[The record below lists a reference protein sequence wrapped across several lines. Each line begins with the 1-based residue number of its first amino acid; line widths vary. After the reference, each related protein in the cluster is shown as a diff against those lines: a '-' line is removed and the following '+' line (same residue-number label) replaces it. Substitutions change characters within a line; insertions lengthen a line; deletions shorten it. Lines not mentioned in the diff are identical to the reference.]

1 MRQKLH
7 EWLNL
12 ESDSQLSTSLQ
23 VYDTGHLQDKLV
35 PSTTE
40 KSAPGPGVREADAGD
55 LVGAGGSVG
64 LHTAPHQPVE
74 PPDLQRHV

>member
-1 MRQKLH
+1 M
-7 EWLNL
+7 
-12 ESDSQLSTSLQ
+12 
-23 VYDTGHLQDKLV
+23 